1 MNKMKIKKITN
12 ILGYYDLVLGIGI
25 IFTCIMMMTGKIG
38 EYPVEWL
45 SKVPFTNWFYPGI
58 IGIILYG
65 FGNLCAFYLILRNN
79 KGLILS
85 GFMGIMLLISIL
97 LSIKILGEVYLVTI
111 EIMLLS
117 LVQIMLVVL
126 SSIFCAKSDSKI

>member
-85 GFMGIMLLISIL
+85 GFIGIMLLISIL

>member
-1 MNKMKIKKITN
+1 MKIKKITN

-25 IFTCIMMMTGKIG
+25 IFTCIMMITGKIG

-45 SKVPFTNWFYPGI
+45 SKVPFNNWFYPGI

-65 FGNLCAFYLILRNN
+65 FGNLCASYLILRNK

-85 GFMGIMLLISIL
+85 GFMGMLLLISIL
-97 LSIKILGEVYLVTI
+97 LSIKILGAIYLVTLEVI
-111 EIMLLS
+111 LLS
-117 LVQIMLVVL
+117 LVQIILGVL
-126 SSIFCAKSDSKI
+126 SLIFYAKGTFKI

>member
-1 MNKMKIKKITN
+1 MKIKKITN

-25 IFTCIMMMTGKIG
+25 IFTCIMMMTGEIG

-65 FGNLCAFYLILRNN
+65 FGNLCAFYLILRNK

>member
-1 MNKMKIKKITN
+1 MKIKITN
-12 ILGYYDLVLGIGI
+12 MLGYYDLVLGIGI

-38 EYPVEWL
+38 QYPVEWL

-65 FGNLCAFYLILRNN
+65 FGNLYASYLILRNK

-85 GFMGIMLLISIL
+85 GFMGILLLISIL
-97 LSIKILGEVYLVTI
+97 LSIKILGAVYLVTL
-111 EIMLLS
+111 EIILLS
-117 LVQIMLVVL
+117 LVQIILA
-126 SSIFCAKSDSKI
+126 IFSLIFYAKGTSKI

>member
-1 MNKMKIKKITN
+1 MKIKMTN
-12 ILGYYDLVLGIGI
+12 ILGYYELVLGIGI

-45 SKVPFTNWFYPGI
+45 SKLPFTNWFYPGI
-58 IGIILYG
+58 IGIILYA

-111 EIMLLS
+111 EIILLS
-117 LVQIMLVVL
+117 LVQIILVVL
-126 SSIFCAKSDSKI
+126 SSIFCAKNYSKA